1 MEGLNQFLSNRVFWA
16 GIIGWFSAQ
25 GIKILIKLIKE
36 GKFDAERIMGS
47 GGMPS
52 SHSATI
58 MAVTFAIGETIGYD
72 TALFALAAIFSFIVM
87 YDAANVRMESGK
99 QAKVINRIIK
109 ELTQH
114 TYNLQ
119 MDKDL
124 RELLGHTYL
133 EVFVGAAL
141 GTAIGILF
149 A

>member
-1 MEGLNQFLSNRVFWA
+1 MSELSQFWGNSVFWA
-16 GIIGWFSAQ
+16 GMAGWFTAQ
-25 GIKILIKLIKE
+25 GLKILIKLVQE

-58 MAVTFAIGETIGYD
+58 MAATFAIGETQGYGS
-72 TALFALAAIFSFIVM
+72 ALFALGAIFSFIVM

-99 QAKVINRIIK
+99 QAKVINRIVK
-109 ELTQH
+109 ELADNTFQF
-114 TYNLQ
+114 T

-124 RELLGHTYL
+124 KELLGHTYL
-133 EVFVGAAL
+133 EVFVGGLL
-141 GTAIGILF
+141 GAMIGIWL